1 MASNDNTYNN
11 QGDEINKND
20 TTYYNDDDDDGQRVE
35 ETTKPKLTGRDMLYV
50 RAYDDAMEDFYLRGI
65 KNPKKPTYL

>member
-20 TTYYNDDDDDGQRVE
+20 TTYYNDDGQRVE
-35 ETTKPKLTGRDMLYV
+35 EIKKPKMTARDMLYV

-65 KNPKKPTYL
+65 KNPKKPAYL